1 MVYRY
6 LLIVIK
12 TDVQSVI
19 KVVFVKAEGFVA
31 VKADIHVPLGR
42 NADFTLL
49 MHDVNEGL
57 KLSYLAVADAD
68 YRDFNFGL
76 VVEIRIAFV
85 AFP

>member
-19 KVVFVKAEGFVA
+19 KVVFVKAEGIVA
-31 VKADIHVPLGR
+31 LKADIHVPLGR

-49 MHDVNEGL
+49 MHYVDEGL

-68 YRDFNFGL
+68 YRYS
-76 VVEIRIAFV
+76 AS
-85 AFP
+85 FPVLWRL